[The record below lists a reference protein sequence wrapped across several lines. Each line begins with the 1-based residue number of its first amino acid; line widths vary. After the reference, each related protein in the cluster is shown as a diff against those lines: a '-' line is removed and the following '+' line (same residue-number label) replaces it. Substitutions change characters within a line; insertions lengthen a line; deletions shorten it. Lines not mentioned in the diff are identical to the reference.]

1 MALKPFET
9 LSQNYRNLQRTQEII
24 NVFIKH
30 GFDDWWGRLKA
41 DGRVKALLEK
51 YESQL
56 REPPMGKKY
65 QECFDMATG
74 KPKPEF
80 VALYREAR
88 QEMADEFGL
97 QFKHASPYL

>member
-1 MALKPFET
+1 VEVGASVRGTALDYTSPLDPLFA
-9 LSQNYRNLQRTQEII
+9 SEIAHATAGMRREEANNI
-24 NVFIKH
+24 
-30 GFDDWWGRLKA
+30 
-41 DGRVKALLEK
+41 VKALLEK

-65 QECFDMATG
+65 QECFDVATG

-80 VALYREAR
+80 VALYRETR